1 MAHIRVG
8 HLSPNAPAVD
18 VALAGGDVLFANA
31 AFQDVAD
38 YIPVPAVLII
48 WKSAWQERTM

>member
-38 YIPVPAVLII
+38 YIPVRAVLII
-48 WKSAWQERTM
+48 WKAAWQERTM